1 MRAAAAAVAN
11 METLSHMEATGL
23 TAEQVDEETGWIC
36 DEIWDDASQEVKD
49 ILWEQT
55 QGVIRRRAARDAAA
69 AQQEPEQEHNADG
82 NEGDVAAGDAAA
94 DEAHDGPA
102 AAYEDDAVADYQR
115 QRMLRCLQVMELK
128 VADLQR
134 QLTFL
139 RRQIE

>member
-1 MRAAAAAVAN
+1 
-11 METLSHMEATGL
+11 MEATGL

-82 NEGDVAAGDAAA
+82 NEGDAAAGDAAA
-94 DEAHDGPA
+94 DEAHDGHA
-102 AAYEDDAVADYQR
+102 AAHEIDAVADYQR

-134 QLTFL
+134 QLAFL